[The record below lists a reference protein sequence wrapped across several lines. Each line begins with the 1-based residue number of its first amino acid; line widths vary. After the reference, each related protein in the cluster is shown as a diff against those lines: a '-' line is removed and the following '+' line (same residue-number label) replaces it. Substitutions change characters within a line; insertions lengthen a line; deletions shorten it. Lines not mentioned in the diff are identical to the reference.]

1 MKAKQNIII
10 ACIVFTMLSF
20 RINAQN
26 FSIGIQGNVNE
37 YWGDLNPNQ
46 FNFYKFLFPQA
57 GGGIFFQERLSPS
70 FNLLQSF
77 SYDRVKYQT
86 PNYLKGFDADIYN
99 LSLQLK
105 YKFNN
110 NYILKE
116 QSIVQPFVIVGAG
129 ASYINSYPF
138 TGNPGAISN
147 PSFLTAWRPN
157 LQAGIGINFKINN
170 TISFQLSN
178 ILNMPLDDSWDG
190 LVAGNNYDIYLQ
202 HSAALVFTF
211 KKAARIDSDHD
222 GVYDNKD
229 DCPNTPIGTKVDRRG
244 CPVADRDSDGDGVP
258 DSRDK
263 CPNTPKGTLVD
274 YFGCPAI
281 ITKNYN
287 TNTTTYNPPT
297 TTTVETRQQPQTPPQ
312 PQTYNPPQPQPQ
324 NPAVIDTDGDGLP
337 DHDDKCPTIPG
348 PIYNYGCPVN
358 KDEINK
364 RLEYATHNIN
374 FETNSATILK
384 TSYPVLDDVVVLL
397 NQFSEYDLRIS
408 GYTDN
413 KGSDV
418 YNNRLS
424 KSRAEN
430 VRNYFIDKGVNALR
444 IKTGAYGKNKPVS
457 SNQTSIGRAENRRA
471 ELELIVH

>member
-1 MKAKQNIII
+1 MKAKQKIILI
-10 ACIVFTMLSF
+10 GTFVTMLLF
-20 RINAQN
+20 RANAQN

-70 FNLLQSF
+70 FNLLQSL
-77 SYDRVKYQT
+77 SYNRVKYQT

-110 NYILKE
+110 NYIFKE
-116 QSIVQPFVIVGAG
+116 QSIVQPFILVGAG
-129 ASYINSYPF
+129 ASYLNSYPF

-157 LQAGIGINFKINN
+157 LQAGIGVNFKINN

-211 KKAARIDSDHD
+211 KKATKIDSDYD
-222 GVYDNKD
+222 GVYDNRD
-229 DCPNTPIGTKVDRRG
+229 DCPNTPLGTKVDRRG
-244 CPVADRDSDGDGVP
+244 CPIADKDSDGDGVP
-258 DSRDK
+258 DSRDN

-274 YFGCPAI
+274 YFGCPAN

-287 TNTTTYNPPT
+287 TNTTT
-297 TTTVETRQQPQTPPQ
+297 
-312 PQTYNPPQPQPQ
+312 TYNPPQPQPQ
-324 NPAVIDTDGDGLP
+324 TYNPPPQPPQPQTPVVMDTDGDGLP
-337 DHDDKCPTIPG
+337 DQDDKCPTIPG

-358 KDEINK
+358 KEEINK

-374 FETNSATILK
+374 FELNSATILK
-384 TSYPVLDDVVVLL
+384 TSFPVLDDVVVLL
-397 NQFSEYDLRIS
+397 NQFPEYNLRIS
-408 GYTDN
+408 GHTDSR
-413 KGSDV
+413 GSDIS
-418 YNNRLS
+418 NERLS
-424 KSRAEN
+424 QSRAEN
-430 VRNYFIDKGVNALR
+430 VKKYFIDKGISASR
-444 IKTGAYGKNKPVS
+444 IRTNAYGKNKPVS

-471 ELELIVH
+471 ELDLILH